1 MSVASDLESRLIG
14 SFDRLSPKQQAI
26 ARLIANN
33 RYYAS
38 FASAGEI
45 GEKVGASAATV
56 VRLCQELGYEGLPD
70 LQQAIRD
77 ELPTYVT
84 AVERLER
91 RLASLSEDNDSIP
104 QRAFATDM
112 LNVQRTLDGLT
123 KEGFEEAV
131 RALCAAHQ
139 ILVIGAGVAGAMAR
153 FLAYSL
159 RVLGYEAQAASDDDI
174 SLAVSL
180 AHLGAGDVAVGIGV
194 WRYVRS
200 TVEALRHARARG
212 ALTIALTDSIVS
224 PLARQADCAFEVATD
239 GVAHS
244 LSMTALV
251 TLMNA
256 LIAGVSLAD
265 PARTTASLRRVD
277 GEFQARQ
284 LLLD

>member
-1 MSVASDLESRLIG
+1 MPASSDLESRLTA

-26 ARLIANN
+26 ARLIADN

-77 ELPTYVT
+77 ELPSYVT
-84 AVERLER
+84 AAERLER
-91 RLASLSEDNDSIP
+91 RLASFGATEDGIA
-104 QRAFATDM
+104 QRVFATDI
-112 LNVQRTLDGLT
+112 LNLQRTLDSVSHQTL
-123 KEGFEEAV
+123 ENAV
-131 RALCAAHQ
+131 AALCRAHQ
-139 ILVIGAGVAGAMAR
+139 ILVIGAGVAESMAR
-153 FLAYSL
+153 YLAYSL
-159 RVLGYEAQAASDDDI
+159 RVLGLEAQAAADGDI

-180 AHLGAGDVAVGIGV
+180 AHLAPGDVAVGIGV

-200 TVEALRHARARG
+200 TVEALHQARARG
-212 ALTIALTDSIVS
+212 ALTIVLTDSIVS
-224 PLARQADCAFEVATD
+224 PLARQADYAFEIVTD

-244 LSMTALV
+244 LSLTALV
-251 TLMNA
+251 ALLNA

-277 GEFQARQ
+277 AEFQVRH